1 MEKVHTK
8 EFFFFTFDQ
17 IIRELQRDEYYKSLC
32 EKTEKMERDFPIID
46 KLFYDGNIAGI
57 RTVTQEELQA
67 IKDFVDLKNEM
78 TNLIEREHYIRGH
91 RDCLLYLL
99 RCGILSR
106 EMGGINE
113 AF

>member
-1 MEKVHTK
+1 MEKIHTK
-8 EFFFFTFDQ
+8 EFFFYTFDQ
-17 IIRELQRDEYYKSLC
+17 IIRELRRNEYYKSLC
-32 EKTEKMERDFPIID
+32 DKTDKMGKNYPIIN

-67 IKDFVDLKNEM
+67 IKDYVELENEM
-78 TNLIEREHYIRGH
+78 KNLIEREHYIRGH

-99 RCGILSR
+99 RSGILSR
-106 EMGGINE
+106 EGGEIDE